1 MSVFSGELQELLVR
15 VGTHVETGPVPTAG
29 GYCTTSRAGPCPHQI
44 LFADDNADMRDYTRR
59 RLEEQYEFEI
69 EGDGQAA
76 LERILANPPA
86 LVLVDVMMPR
96 LEGFASF
103 HRLRADE
110 HTRTLPLI
118 MLWAHASEEVR
129 V

>member
-1 MSVFSGELQELLVR
+1 
-15 VGTHVETGPVPTAG
+15 
-29 GYCTTSRAGPCPHQI
+29 
-44 LFADDNADMRDYTRR
+44 MRDYTRR
-59 RLEEQYEFEI
+59 RLEEQYEFET